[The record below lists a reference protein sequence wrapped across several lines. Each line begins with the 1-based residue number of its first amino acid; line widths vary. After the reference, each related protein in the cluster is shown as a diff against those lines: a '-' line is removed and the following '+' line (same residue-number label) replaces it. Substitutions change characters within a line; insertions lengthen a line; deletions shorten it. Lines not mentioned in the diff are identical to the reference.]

1 MNKENLLEKLK
12 ENLPAEQNTE
22 IEVKNSIEA
31 IDKAIVNDTEE
42 DYAFAREKLKT
53 LLDKS
58 DEAINIAL
66 GLASETESPRVI
78 EVLGNL
84 IKQSAE
90 STERLLDLQKKRQE
104 LVGSGNKS
112 ANNQNGPSQTNVF
125 IGDTSVLQKKL
136 KNGELKN
143 VTNSVQD

>member
-112 ANNQNGPSQTNVF
+112 ANNQSGPSQTNVF